1 MCTFFPAWLR
11 RSGVVGSFTHRS
23 PAANKYDNPVPS
35 GKMKISTTVLSWN
48 RVQSGVGILAA
59 IILFPTAGCAG
70 GPAPQAVAR
79 VNPVP
84 FYLGAD
90 ISTLAEVEQRG
101 GIYMDGDKPGDAL
114 AIFMKHGWTCFRL
127 RIWVDPRDGVN
138 GLEYTTKLAK
148 RIKDAGGTFML
159 DFHYSDWWAD
169 PQKQNKPAAWAHLD
183 FDALV
188 RKTETYTA
196 HVIKTL
202 KDAGATPDFVQ
213 IGNEITGGMLWP
225 DGQVKVPLSTVKVFG
240 GDVTVIKPPE
250 PYDDARQWDHLIRL
264 LKADARG
271 VRSVTTPEDHV
282 RIVIHIDCGGDWPVT
297 KWYFDHLTRAGV
309 DYDVIGQSYYP
320 NWHGTLEDVRDNLRH
335 TIERYHKD
343 VMIVETAYP
352 SRDVHPSPAAAK
364 NMIWPMTPEGQKQF
378 LVDLIRVVRQA
389 PGGRGIGVNY
399 WHPEATF
406 IPGSTNRWSGPDANS
421 LFDAKGNPLP
431 AMYVLGPQPAVQTA
445 HAEKIERH

>member
-1 MCTFFPAWLR
+1 MCTFFPARLR
-11 RSGVVGSFTHRS
+11 HSCVVGSFSHRS
-23 PAANKYDNPVPS
+23 TSANKYDNPVTS
-35 GKMKISTTVLSWN
+35 GKMKISSTVLSWN
-48 RVQSGVGILAA
+48 SVQLGIGIFAA
-59 IILFPTAGCAG
+59 LILFPTTGWASGSAP
-70 GPAPQAVAR
+70 PAAAR
-79 VNPVP
+79 VNPSP

-183 FDALV
+183 FAALV

-225 DGQVKVPLSTVKVFG
+225 DGQVKVPVSTVKVFG

-297 KWYFDHLTRAGV
+297 QWYFDHLTQAGV
-309 DYDVIGQSYYP
+309 EYDVIGQSYYP
-320 NWHGTLEDVRDNLRH
+320 NWHGTLENVRDNLRH

-364 NMIWPMTPEGQKQF
+364 NMIWPMTPEGQERF
-378 LVDLIRVVRQA
+378 LADLIRVVRQA
-389 PGGRGIGVNY
+389 PEGRGIGVNY

-406 IPGSTNRWSGPDANS
+406 IPGSTNRWNGPDANS
-421 LFDAKGNPLP
+421 LFDARGNPLP
-431 AMYVLGPQPAVQTA
+431 ALYVLGPQPAVQTA
-445 HAEKIERH
+445 HAETIERH